1 MDVRALR
8 SPLTEPQVEELL
20 RVVCVDLGLCLT
32 PDTYDQLVTATHT
45 EVLALTD
52 AIFVAEGCS
61 PQKADRTLYSRV
73 RECVEAAFAGDTASV
88 TPNKSLERT
97 REG

>member
-1 MDVRALR
+1 MVVPALR
-8 SPLTEPQVEELL
+8 SPLTESQVEELL

-45 EVLALTD
+45 EVSAMTN
-52 AIFVAEGCS
+52 AILVAEGLS
-61 PQKADRTLYSRV
+61 PQEADSKLYARV
-73 RECVEAAFAGDTASV
+73 RECVEATFAGVTASV